1 MIVLTP
7 TQWHEDVKPKLL
19 RDYGQRIMISYVC
32 RRELG
37 FTVREHK
44 GWVDN
49 PKYRI
54 QLAQYREQ
62 QRQYEEHLQQARE
75 NKKAFDDISID
86 WLLMG
91 EPSKGNT
98 VHQVCLDFY
107 NEAQETY
114 FRLKYL

>member
-1 MIVLTP
+1 MIVLEP
-7 TQWHEDVKPKLL
+7 RQWHDDIKQRLIKE
-19 RDYGQRIMISYVC
+19 YGAKIMISYVC

-49 PKYRI
+49 PRYRDE
-54 QLAQYREQ
+54 LAQHNEQ
-62 QRQYEEHLQQARE
+62 HRLLNEAITE
-75 NKKAFDDISID
+75 KKKFDDLSID
-86 WLLMG
+86 WLMVS
-91 EPSKGNT
+91 EPRKGHS
-98 VHQVCLDFY
+98 VHQVCLDFF